1 MNGFQP
7 LYQNQNFAAAP
18 AQAAANPFADQNDGE
33 LRLAPAEA
41 MPASQSLAPAYSPYS
56 TPTTQAPDPYS
67 GAFGTE
73 KKGMDAG
80 ILGGMGLM
88 LLAVV
93 WFFGGLAFGI
103 IFPYAPVLFII
114 GIVAVVRG
122 RFNR

>member
-7 LYQNQNFAAAP
+7 LYQNQNPAMP
-18 AQAAANPFADQNDGE
+18 AQATNPFGE
-33 LRLAPAEA
+33 QEEGDLRLAPSD
-41 MPASQSLAPAYSPYS
+41 PTPSGHSLAPAYNAYASPALG
-56 TPTTQAPDPYS
+56 QPDAYS

-80 ILGGMGLM
+80 ILGGIGLM

-93 WFFGGLAFGI
+93 WFFGGLAAGI
-103 IFPYAPVLFII
+103 IFFYPPILFII

-122 RFNR
+122 LFNR